1 MANKRPRFLGLTT
14 HAGLSLLAAWL
25 LLAASII
32 LTISTDSMAASKL
45 KLGGVEG
52 ESKDDKHPPP
62 IEKRQNNQPM
72 KNLNTAPKQSNRR
85 K

>member
-1 MANKRPRFLGLTT
+1 
-14 HAGLSLLAAWL
+14 
-25 LLAASII
+25 
-32 LTISTDSMAASKL
+32 MAASKL